1 VVTNGTGDTKR
12 SQILNVMRLSAPLGE
27 SKAGIVFTNG
37 DPSGR
42 SENTVAGADF
52 QFRDSDFFPGKIL
65 QSDVYY
71 QRSFSDTKGDDD
83 SWGVAVTYP
92 NEPFFTEAHFK
103 QVGTNFYPALGFVN
117 RTAIRQYDGWAVNR
131 RRDWGWRLFDIG
143 TSWYFVTDLANHLE
157 SRENGLWIGGQMR
170 SQDEVYLRVFNSY
183 EDVPATFR
191 IAGKVPVHPGR
202 YEWTNINGFI
212 ETTNARMI
220 SARVDV
226 MCCSFYNGDYLRTDF
241 RLDIRPSALIQLVPQ
256 YTYTQISLP
265 TGSVNIHLFTS
276 DIILNFTPDMQ
287 LFTQIQYDN
296 ISENFALSFRYRWE
310 YEPGQELFVSV
321 GQSAFIPGEP
331 TFVPQ
336 STQATIRLGRTYRF

>member
-1 VVTNGTGDTKR
+1 
-12 SQILNVMRLSAPLGE
+12 
-27 SKAGIVFTNG
+27 
-37 DPSGR
+37 
-42 SENTVAGADF
+42 
-52 QFRDSDFFPGKIL
+52 
-65 QSDVYY
+65 
-71 QRSFSDTKGDDD
+71 
-83 SWGVAVTYP
+83 
-92 NEPFFTEAHFK
+92 
-103 QVGTNFYPALGFVN
+103 
-117 RTAIRQYDGWAVNR
+117 
-131 RRDWGWRLFDIG
+131 
-143 TSWYFVTDLANHLE
+143 
-157 SRENGLWIGGQMR
+157 
-170 SQDEVYLRVFNSY
+170 
-183 EDVPATFR
+183 
-191 IAGKVPVHPGR
+191 
-202 YEWTNINGFI
+202 
-212 ETTNARMI
+212 
-220 SARVDV
+220 V